1 MSMNGIA
8 YMNYWVV
15 EGNVVRFT
23 KPLKLDAKPLEV
35 GIGSK

>member
-1 MSMNGIA
+1 VSLNGIA
-8 YMNYWVV
+8 DIKYCVV

-35 GIGSK
+35 WIGSK